1 MQKFKTFPFIDTLQD
16 FKKKKLTRI
25 TQLFL
30 ISLIACYHEGQR
42 SRGKMIDENIDQER
56 AIYKIRI
63 SDKEINQKFGFG
75 IDTIINI
82 KKEINEKDIPIDIQ
96 FIEIVSES
104 KKYSRYS
111 HLVWSRKYLNEE
123 HKYSFEVRTE
133 GKNIIY
139 IPTKVVY
146 EKKENLSY
154 SNKLAIIWN
163 LCLKEK
169 NEGRQP
175 KLKEVGEASGISVRT
190 IGDAKKKC
198 PQLFTK

>member
-1 MQKFKTFPFIDTLQD
+1 MQKFKTFPFIDTLRD

-25 TQLFL
+25 TQLFF

-42 SRGKMIDENIDQER
+42 SRGKMIDENINQKR

-63 SDKEINQKFGFG
+63 SDKEINRKFGFS

-82 KKEINEKDIPIDIQ
+82 KREIKEKDFPINIQ
-96 FIEIVSES
+96 LIEILSES
-104 KKYSRYS
+104 KKYKRYS
-111 HLVWSRKYLNEE
+111 GFAWGRKYLNEE

-163 LCLKEK
+163 LCLKKK

-175 KLKEVGEASGISVRT
+175 KLKEVGEASGISVKT
-190 IGDAKKKC
+190 IGDAKKKY
-198 PQLFTK
+198 PQLFKK